1 MVINLT
7 LLPFS
12 SEYSNF
18 EIVFLWSLIF
28 SIKELVPVSEH
39 CYYEQAKT
47 IEYYSSLI
55 NPLPMIVH
63 CVILM
68 LAFYRSVAKYE

>member
-7 LLPFS
+7 LSSFS
-12 SEYSNF
+12 SEYFNF
-18 EIVFLWSLIF
+18 KIVSLWSLIF
-28 SIKELVPVSEH
+28 SIKKLVPVSEH
-39 CYYEQAKT
+39 CYYEQVKT

-68 LAFYRSVAKYE
+68 LVSHRSVAKYE